1 MASHRKLVPGIT
13 IEHLELLENLGLR
26 LYCGKNTSYW
36 KCRCTRCG
44 NIIEVPQKNLG
55 KTQKDCGCGR
65 KLPRKEIGVGTKFG
79 RLTVVKLGELIPGR
93 GYTYLCECSCDKHT
107 QIYVR
112 GDLLRSGEVKSCGCI
127 HDELLRENVQKAY
140 KNNFVGGT
148 SVSKI
153 ITDKLQRNN
162 TSGIRGVSWHKGQEK
177 WQARIM
183 YKGITYYL
191 GYYSDIKDAEKVI
204 KTARE
209 YIKKDFVD
217 WYSQE
222 YPEQWKKKCEKKLFH
237 N

>member
-1 MASHRKLVPGIT
+1 MSTHRKLVPGII
-13 IEHLELLENLGLR
+13 IEHLELLEDLGHR
-26 LYCGKNTSYW
+26 SYCGINTRYW

-44 NIIEVPQKNLG
+44 NIIEIPQKNLG
-55 KTQKDCGCGR
+55 KAQKDCGCGR
-65 KLPRKEIGVGTKFG
+65 KLPRKEIAAGTKFG
-79 RLTVVKLGELIPGR
+79 RLTVIKLGQLIPGR

-127 HDELLRENVQKAY
+127 HDELLRKNAQKAY

-148 SVSKI
+148 SVPKI
-153 ITDKLQRNN
+153 TTEKLQNNN
-162 TSGIRGVSWHKGQEK
+162 TSGVRGVSWHKRQQK
-177 WQARIM
+177 WETRIT
-183 YKGITYYL
+183 YKGITYNL

-222 YPEQWKKKCEKKLFH
+222 YPEQWKKKCEKKL
-237 N
+237 